1 MLKKLINIFLIL
13 VLAIQILPV
22 QQMGAA
28 LMNNQFTEEIPH
40 TLDTSSSDQA
50 KKLMAKSDFLNWDSP
65 VTNQIF
71 VYISFNKPPLRVNIP
86 VNHAFEILVPP
97 PNC

>member
-1 MLKKLINIFLIL
+1 MIKKLVNIFLIL

-40 TLDTSSSDQA
+40 SLDTSTIDYA
-50 KKLMAKSDFLNWDSP
+50 KKQLGKSDFIDWTS
-65 VTNQIF
+65 TIAHQF
-71 VYISFNKPPLRVNIP
+71 VVNIITLKPAVSVNIP

>member
-1 MLKKLINIFLIL
+1 MIKKLVTIFLML

-40 TLDTSSSDQA
+40 TLDTSSVDHA
-50 KKLMAKSDFLNWDSP
+50 KKLMAKSDFLDWDSP
-65 VTNQIF
+65 LANQFFI
-71 VYISFNKPPLRVNIP
+71 YISLSKPAIRVNIP

>member
-1 MLKKLINIFLIL
+1 MTKRLINILLIL
-13 VLAIQILPV
+13 VLAIQILPI

-40 TLDTSSSDQA
+40 SLDTTPTDSA
-50 KKLMAKSDFLNWDSP
+50 KKQVGKSDFLDWDSP
-65 VTNQIF
+65 IANYFFINI
-71 VYISFNKPPLRVNIP
+71 ISYKPSIQVNIP
-86 VNHAFEILVPP
+86 VNHAFEVLVPP

>member
-1 MLKKLINIFLIL
+1 MTKKLINIFLIL

-50 KKLMAKSDFLNWDSP
+50 KKLIAKSDFLDWDAP
-65 VTNQIF
+65 VANQLFI
-71 VYISFNKPPLRVNIP
+71 YISSSKPAIRVTIP

>member
-1 MLKKLINIFLIL
+1 MTKKLVNIFLIL

-40 TLDTSSSDQA
+40 TLDTSSNDQA
-50 KKLMAKSDFLNWDSP
+50 KKLMAKSDFLDWDSLVFNYHFIFIASGNP
-65 VTNQIF
+65 AFRVT
-71 VYISFNKPPLRVNIP
+71 IP